1 MDADMLKG
9 IEMSKVSY
17 AEEQLMFQRDINEE
31 NSELHAIVTY
41 LEENWTQVAS
51 KVSEKDNTILE
62 LQEENMKLK
71 ELLTRL
77 QADFEQMV
85 SVTDSF
91 AKENTRLKRCLELR
105 AQADLHLSVALESS
119 C

>member
-1 MDADMLKG
+1 MLKA
-9 IEMSKVSY
+9 IQMSEASY
-17 AEEQLMFQRDINEE
+17 AEEQLMYQRYINEE
-31 NSELHAIVTY
+31 NSELHTIVTY

-91 AKENTRLKRCLELR
+91 AKENTRLKRCFDLR
-105 AQADLHLSVALESS
+105 AQAGIHNSDALESS

>member
-62 LQEENMKLK
+62 LQEVNMKLL
-71 ELLTRL
+71 EHYARL
-77 QADFEQMV
+77 QKKC
-85 SVTDSF
+85 DSL

-105 AQADLHLSVALESS
+105 AQADIHISDALESS